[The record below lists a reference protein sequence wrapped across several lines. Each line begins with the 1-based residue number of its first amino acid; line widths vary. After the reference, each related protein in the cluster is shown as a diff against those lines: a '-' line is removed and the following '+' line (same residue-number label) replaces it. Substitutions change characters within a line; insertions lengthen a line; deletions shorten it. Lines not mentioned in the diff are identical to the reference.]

1 MYVKRLH
8 LISVRKRRTEQ
19 SNLQHL
25 AGSHIPFGGLLG
37 TFHLLWSSALKIDR
51 NKKRSS
57 MDRPKIFFLVCR
69 ICDPQRECLGFT
81 RQSGGRGTKAV
92 KICAFWL
99 WLVKNTTIAS
109 QSEVY
114 PIFLL
119 IIRNCYMPFPPLNVS
134 VRSRETVGT
143 KEVPLDLKVS
153 HVASQVCVS
162 KFMVKRR
169 KERKVVSYWGKGGRT

>member
-1 MYVKRLH
+1 
-8 LISVRKRRTEQ
+8 
-19 SNLQHL
+19 
-25 AGSHIPFGGLLG
+25 
-37 TFHLLWSSALKIDR
+37 
-51 NKKRSS
+51 

-99 WLVKNTTIAS
+99 WLAKNTTIAS

-119 IIRNCYMPFPPLNVS
+119 IIRNYDMPFPPLNVS

-162 KFMVKRR
+162 KIHGEK
-169 KERKVVSYWGKGGRT
+169 KKGEKGSYWGKGGRT